1 MDTVTIIRVVAGL
14 VFVGMFVLVGVFFLL
29 TLSRALRRCSLSSR
43 TMEPGM
49 VWLMLVPL
57 VNLVWQF
64 FVVSALSNSLG
75 NEFRARGIVNVE
87 PEPGKAIGIG
97 MCVCAVCSII
107 PLLNLLALP
116 AHLVL
121 LIIYWAKIAG
131 YSRLLDGA
139 PGVNVVPSA
148 I

>member
-1 MDTVTIIRVVAGL
+1 MDTVTVIRVVAGL
-14 VFVGMFVLVGVFFLL
+14 VFIGMFVLVGVFFLL
-29 TLSRALRRCSLSSR
+29 TLSRALQKCSLSSR

-64 FVVSALSNSLG
+64 FVVLALSNSLG

-87 PEPGKAIGIG
+87 REPGKAIGIG
-97 MCVCAVCSII
+97 MCVCGACSII

-121 LIIYWAKIAG
+121 LIVYWVKIAG
-131 YSRLLDGA
+131 YSRMLDEA
-139 PGVNVVPSA
+139 PSTNVVPSA
-148 I
+148 T

>member
-14 VFVGMFVLVGVFFLL
+14 VFIAVFVLVGVFFLL
-29 TLSRALRRCSLSSR
+29 TLSRALRKCSLPSR

-64 FVVSALSNSLG
+64 FVVLALSNSLG

-97 MCVCAVCSII
+97 MCVCGACSII

-116 AHLVL
+116 AHFVL
-121 LIIYWAKIAG
+121 LIIYWAKIAA
-131 YSRLLDGA
+131 YSRLLDQA
-139 PGVNVVPSA
+139 RSEHVLPSVA
-148 I
+148 